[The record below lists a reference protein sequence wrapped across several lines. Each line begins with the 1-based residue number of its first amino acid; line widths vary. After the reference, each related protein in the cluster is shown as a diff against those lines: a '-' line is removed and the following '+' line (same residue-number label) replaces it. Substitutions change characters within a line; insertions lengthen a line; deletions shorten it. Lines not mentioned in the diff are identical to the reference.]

1 MKIVSEISVLRQ
13 QISDWRQQ
21 GLTIAFVPTMGNL
34 HAGHI
39 SLITEAHQHADKVV
53 ASIFVNPMQFGANED
68 IDNYPRT
75 LDNDQQQ
82 LVSADTDL
90 LFIPSAKL

>member
-1 MKIVSEISVLRQ
+1 MKIISEITELRHVVSE
-13 QISDWRQQ
+13 WRQQ
-21 GLTIAFVPTMGNL
+21 GLRIAFVPTMGNL

-39 SLITEAHQHADKVV
+39 SLVTEAHRHADKVI

-75 LDNDQQQ
+75 MDNDQQQ
-82 LVSADTDL
+82 LVTAKTDL
-90 LFIPSAKL
+90 LFIQFFL

>member
-1 MKIVSEISVLRQ
+1 MNTVSDINALRA
-13 QISDWRQQ
+13 QINQWRQQ
-21 GLTIAFVPTMGNL
+21 GQTIAFVPTMGNL

-39 SLITEAHQHADKVV
+39 ALVTEAHKHADKVV

-75 LDNDQQQ
+75 LADDQ
-82 LVSADTDL
+82 
-90 LFIPSAKL
+90 AKLAA